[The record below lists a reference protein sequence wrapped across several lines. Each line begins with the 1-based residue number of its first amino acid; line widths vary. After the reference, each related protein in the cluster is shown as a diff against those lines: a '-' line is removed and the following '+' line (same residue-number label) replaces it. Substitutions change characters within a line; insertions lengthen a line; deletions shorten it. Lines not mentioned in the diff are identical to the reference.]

1 MISPAYSFTTRTLL
15 VYALG
20 LAVLAGLYGAYV
32 SRASQMAGLSAQPFA
47 LSLPNLTEVD
57 TAEAAEQ
64 IKASGIGRVTDPN
77 APTSENS
84 GPSSVGDVDPENA
97 VPRISAVVVD
107 ENGAPYAFVRTHE
120 GIAKLAVGET
130 VRSFQLIALS
140 SSKAEFRKSDGDVS
154 TQIFFSAA
162 D

>member
-15 VYALG
+15 VYAVG

-47 LSLPNLTEVD
+47 PSLPNLTEVD
-57 TAEAAEQ
+57 TTEAADQ
-64 IKASGIGRVTDPN
+64 IKASGIGRVVDPN
-77 APTSENS
+77 APNPDNS
-84 GPSSVGDVDPENA
+84 GPDTVGDIDPENA
-97 VPRISAVVVD
+97 VPRISAVVV
-107 ENGAPYAFVRTHE
+107 ENGEPYAYVRTQE
-120 GIAKLAVGET
+120 GFLKLAVGET
-130 VRSFQLIALS
+130 VRSFHLIALS
-140 SSKAEFRKSDGDVS
+140 PSKAEFRKSDGDVS

>member
-15 VYALG
+15 VYAVG

-47 LSLPNLTEVD
+47 PSLPNLTEVD
-57 TAEAAEQ
+57 TKEAAEQ
-64 IKASGIGRVTDPN
+64 IKASGIGRVVDPN
-77 APTSENS
+77 APTSDNS
-84 GPSSVGDVDPENA
+84 DPNAVDDIDLENA
-97 VPRISAVVVD
+97 VPRISAVSI
-107 ENGAPYAFVRTHE
+107 ENGAPYAYVRTQE
-120 GIAKLAVGET
+120 GYLKLAVGET
-130 VRSFQLIALS
+130 VRSFQLVALS
-140 SSKAEFRKSDGDVS
+140 PSKAEFRKSDGDVS